1 VQGVDHNLAGR
12 EIRPPWRRP
21 RPCGRRL
28 TAGRTG
34 DYAGEV
40 TDPDQLRISD
50 ADRHQVAEV
59 LRQAAGEG
67 RLDLDELDER
77 LEATY
82 AAKVYADLVP
92 IVVDLPTSQLDLPA
106 AALPEVRR
114 ANFARPPGSLPA
126 TRHDTSVAIMSGQDR
141 KGVWE
146 VGPTHTAFTLMG
158 GVDIDLRE
166 AVFATPEVVITANA
180 IMGGI
185 DIIVNQRTRVV
196 VEGIGI
202 MGAFDQARDRVEA
215 QLDAHSPLVRV
226 KGIAL
231 MGAVTVIRRPMPG
244 EKGSRRRR
252 MLGH

>member
-1 VQGVDHNLAGR
+1 M
-12 EIRPPWRRP
+12 
-21 RPCGRRL
+21 
-28 TAGRTG
+28 
-34 DYAGEV
+34 

-50 ADRHQVAEV
+50 DDRHRVAEV

-82 AAKVYADLVP
+82 AAKVYGDLVP
-92 IVVDLPTSQLDLPA
+92 IVMDLPTNQLDLPA
-106 AALPEVRR
+106 AALPDQRR
-114 ANFARPPGSLPA
+114 AGGWPAAAGSA
-126 TRHDTSVAIMSGQDR
+126 TRHDTSIAILSGQDR

-146 VGPTHTAFTLMG
+146 VGPTHAAFALMG
-158 GVDIDLRE
+158 GIDIDLRE
-166 AVFATPEVVITANA
+166 AVFTSPEVVINANA
-180 IMGGI
+180 VMGGI
-185 DIIVNQRTRVV
+185 DIVVNQHTKVV

-215 QLDAHSPLVRV
+215 RLDARSPVVRV

-231 MGAVTVIRRPMPG
+231 MAGVTVVRKPMPG
-244 EKGSRRRR
+244 EKGSRHRK